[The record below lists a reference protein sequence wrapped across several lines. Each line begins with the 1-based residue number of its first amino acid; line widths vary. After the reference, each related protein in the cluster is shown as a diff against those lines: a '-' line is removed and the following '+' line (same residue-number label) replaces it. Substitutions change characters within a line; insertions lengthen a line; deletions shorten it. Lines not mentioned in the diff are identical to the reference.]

1 MSNFISNATS
11 RGTQPR
17 ITKTQQV
24 RTLITLRPL
33 MTNKQIAEQL
43 ECDISLVYQLRKGML
58 APAPKPPKATDK
70 VAPSNNVVKNKPV
83 AVIKEPVAV
92 IKEPVAV
99 IKEPKEPTIKQACD
113 VILKAI
119 DGINGVD
126 VTLYGTTVV
135 IDHDGDR
142 YECKTTDVER
152 VITALKTLN
161 TFTQ

>member
-43 ECDISLVYQLRKGML
+43 ECDLSLVYQLRKGML

-70 VAPSNNVVKNKPV
+70 VAPPKATDKVAPSNNVVKNK
-83 AVIKEPVAV
+83 
-92 IKEPVAV
+92 PVAV
-99 IKEPKEPTIKQACD
+99 IKEPKEPTIKQACE
-113 VILKAI
+113 VLLKAI
-119 DGINGVD
+119 DGIDGLDITLFANEIAFDLDGTKYVCPPSEVD
-126 VTLYGTTVV
+126 RLLSAFKT
-135 IDHDGDR
+135 IDSF
-142 YECKTTDVER
+142 V
-152 VITALKTLN
+152 A
-161 TFTQ
+161 